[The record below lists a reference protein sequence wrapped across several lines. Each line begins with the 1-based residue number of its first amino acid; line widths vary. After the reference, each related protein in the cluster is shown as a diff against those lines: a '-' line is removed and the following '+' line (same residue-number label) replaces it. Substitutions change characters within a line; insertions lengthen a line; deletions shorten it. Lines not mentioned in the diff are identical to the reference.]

1 MGVNFSRR
9 NRITG
14 NVQRMA
20 RAAELGID
28 SGEDG
33 GKWATVCEAHN
44 THALSATLGLA
55 CQTTGLDFCDGC
67 RKEAEVKER
76 EADKA
81 DKAAKS

>member
-1 MGVNFSRR
+1 MGVNFARR

-28 SGEDG
+28 TDEHGS
-33 GKWATVCEAHN
+33 KWATVCEAHK
-44 THALSATLGLA
+44 THAISATLGLA

-67 RKEAEVKER
+67 RKEAKTKER
-76 EADKA
+76 EAAKA
-81 DKAAKS
+81 YRTAKS

>member
-1 MGVNFSRR
+1 MGVNFTRR

-28 SGEDG
+28 TGDDG

-44 THALSATLGLA
+44 THALSATLALA
-55 CQTTGLDFCDGC
+55 CSVTGLDYCDDC
-67 RKEAEVKER
+67 RKEQKARER
-76 EADKA
+76 DAA
-81 DKAAKS
+81 KAAKA